1 MFNLTRGEEFTAVLA
16 IALVGAA
23 TAVVCLVRGDRGKTI
38 EIPLNRSQEV
48 TVQDRGEGAREKI
61 VDSVSGEVQRKGA
74 LELPAGSRGQ
84 DAAAR
89 SAPITNVRSD
99 GLNATAPLT
108 DGERI
113 AVPSRKTPHETAST
127 PAEAIAGKINVNTAS
142 QEELESLPGIG
153 PTLATRIME
162 LRPFKTVDDL
172 IKVRGIGPSTLE
184 KIRERVSVK

>member
-38 EIPLNRSQEV
+38 EIPLNRSRDV
-48 TVQDRGEGAREKI
+48 TVEDKGEGAREKT
-61 VDSVSGEVQRKGA
+61 VVPVSGEVQGKGA
-74 LELPAGSRGQ
+74 REMPVGIRGQ

-89 SAPITNVRSD
+89 STPPA
-99 GLNATAPLT
+99 

-113 AVPSRKTPHETAST
+113 AVPSDRTPRQST
-127 PAEAIAGKINVNTAS
+127 TPFTRTVAGEINVNTAS

>member
-23 TAVVCLVRGDRGKTI
+23 TTVVCLVRGDKGKTI
-38 EIPLNRSQEV
+38 EVPLNGSQEIPV
-48 TVQDRGEGAREKI
+48 ENR
-61 VDSVSGEVQRKGA
+61 GEVQGEGGD
-74 LELPAGSRGQ
+74 ELPAGLKPG
-84 DAAAR
+84 
-89 SAPITNVRSD
+89 
-99 GLNATAPLT
+99 ATPG
-108 DGERI
+108 DSEGN
-113 AVPSRKTPHETAST
+113 AVPRKKPPTQTVGA

-153 PTLATRIME
+153 PTLAARIIE

-184 KIRERVSVK
+184 KIREGVSVK